1 MEMDR
6 ADFFSDLMRG
16 TYLVPLLIVALA
28 VLFYLV
34 SNSVFGKVIRR
45 VRSSIREIGIPFEL
59 LVWPFR
65 LFTALI
71 GLGAFLHYIPL
82 STNLGDLLR
91 HALLIVSIIGFA
103 WFLLRLL
110 MVGEQFMLQHYSADD
125 GLTEESRKIAT
136 HVSLARKIF
145 NVLIVLIA
153 VSGVLMTFDT
163 VRQVGLSI
171 LASAGIAGVILGFA
185 AQKSLAT
192 LIAGIQ
198 IAITQPIRIG
208 DVVVVESEWGRIEE
222 ITLTYVVVQLWDQRR
237 LIVPITWFIDRPFEN
252 WTRISAELLGT
263 VYLYTDYAIP
273 IDALRRELERIVAAS
288 SLWDGR
294 VVKMHVTNTTEKSV
308 EVRALM
314 SAANSSDAW
323 ELRCLV
329 REHLIEFIRT
339 KFPGGLPKVRMDVGE
354 GGTEA
359 AAAAAGEM

>member
-1 MEMDR
+1 MDTAELFR
-6 ADFFSDLMRG
+6 DVMRG
-16 TYLVPLLIVALA
+16 TYLVPLLIVLLA

-34 SNSVFGKVIRR
+34 SNSVFRKVVGKIRAS
-45 VRSSIREIGIPFEL
+45 VKESGIPFDL

-71 GLGAFLHYIPL
+71 GLGAFLHYIPV
-82 STNLGDLLR
+82 SPDLKEPLR
-91 HALLIVSIIGFA
+91 HALLIVSILGFG

-110 MVGEQFMLQHYSADD
+110 IVTEQFMLQHYSVDVST
-125 GLTEESRKIAT
+125 TEESRKIAT
-136 HVSLARKIF
+136 HVSLARKIL

-185 AQKSLAT
+185 AQKSLGT

-222 ITLTYVVVQLWDQRR
+222 ITLTYVVVALWDQRR

-263 VYLYTDYAIP
+263 VYIYTDYAIP
-273 IDALRRELERIVAAS
+273 LDALRRELERIAASS

-294 VVKMHVTNTTEKSV
+294 LVKMHVTNTTDKSV
-308 EVRALM
+308 EVRALI

-329 REHLIEFIRT
+329 REQLIEFIRT
-339 KFPGGLPKVRMDVGE
+339 NYPGGLPKVRMDMGD
-354 GGTEA
+354 GGPEA
-359 AAAAAGEM
+359 ASAASGEM